1 MRRAT
6 PRPPTPLGSS
16 SHPRPLSTPP
26 PSSRAGARAVAQ
38 RFAHGVHTRWP
49 LRPELLESLYIM
61 AALEPEPERAVL
73 YRRRGL
79 VILEAIEVHCRT
91 ATAYSGLRGDARSGR
106 PRHTDTLESFFL
118 AETLKYLYLLFAAP
132 EALPID
138 LRAHVLTTEAHILPA
153 APLDAAWDAAAA
165 AEEQG
170 EGAGDSKSVYPPWW
184 S

>member
-1 MRRAT
+1 M
-6 PRPPTPLGSS
+6 
-16 SHPRPLSTPP
+16 
-26 PSSRAGARAVAQ
+26 AQ
-38 RFAHGVHTRWP
+38 RITRGVHTLTLTLRWP
-49 LRPELLESLYIM
+49 LRPELLESLYMM
-61 AALEPEPERAVL
+61 AALEPEPERAAL

-79 VILEAIEVHCRT
+79 AILEAIETHCRT

-132 EALPID
+132 EALPLD

-165 AEEQG
+165 AEQG
-170 EGAGDSKSVYPPWW
+170 EGAEDSTRGKPAYPPWW